1 MVRPQ
6 KCRTVSALP
15 GVTYF
20 KPAGIPLRFLKE
32 VHLSVEQA
40 EALRLKDIEGLEQIQ
55 AAVRMGVS
63 RPTFQRVL
71 TSARK
76 RVADAL
82 LNGKAIRIEGGNF
95 QVVPVALCCHDDQ
108 NVTCKNKG
116 GRFMKYAMPVS
127 GSRLMSHFGQANEF
141 MLMDV
146 DQDGRVVRKETI
158 AVTPHSCGTLPGELA
173 KRGVSVVLAGGMG
186 MGPRMAFQ
194 QSNIEVVLGVTEP
207 DPEKAAVAYA
217 NHTLE
222 NGVNVCEHGDTICD
236 NTKTHA

>member
-1 MVRPQ
+1 MVRPK
-6 KCRTVSALP
+6 KCRMVSALP

-20 KPAGIPLRFLKE
+20 KPAGIPLRFLEE
-32 VHLSVEQA
+32 VALSVEQA
-40 EALRLKDIEGLEQIQ
+40 EALRLKDIEGLEQTQ

-95 QVVPVALCCHDDQ
+95 QVIPVTLCNREEQ
-108 NVTCKNKG
+108 NLTFNSEG
-116 GRFMKYAMPVS
+116 GKIMKYAMPVS
-127 GSRLMSHFGQANEF
+127 GNRLMSHFGQANEF
-141 MLMDV
+141 MLLDV
-146 DQDGRVVRKETI
+146 GQDGRIVRKETI
-158 AVTPHSCGTLPGELA
+158 TVTPHSCGTLPGELA

-186 MGPRMAFQ
+186 MGPRIAFQ
-194 QSNIEVVLGVTEP
+194 RSSIEVVLGVTEP
-207 DPEKAAVAYA
+207 DPEKAAAAHV

-222 NGVNVCEHGDTICD
+222 NGANVCEHGDTICD
-236 NTKTHA
+236 HPKV